1 MNKDIGP
8 VAPMTTREIEQ
19 MLSDAL
25 VAEVRVKRFR
35 WARFFGHKRATPPSA
50 YRLRRPKRPGSGGS
64 RQDI

>member
-25 VAEVRVKRFR
+25 VAEVRVKRYR
-35 WARFFGHKRATPPSA
+35 WARFFGHKRAPRMRDYFARTLG
-50 YRLRRPKRPGSGGS
+50 R
-64 RQDI
+64 